1 MPNPLS
7 FLTEQ
12 SNGFLSRIDVVRER
26 PDQLIELEAH
36 YAVEAYDRSLF
47 DVFGVDF
54 PPKLINAVPKRL
66 SEFLAGRVLARVA
79 LEILHHASAPIAIG
93 DWGSPVWP
101 AGVSGSISH
110 SQGKCA
116 CLVIAGDAKLI
127 GIDIEKIPTGA
138 SLQAILQE
146 ALNGEERDRIL
157 RQTTFDAATLATLV
171 FSAKET
177 LYKALFPVVLGF
189 FGFDA
194 AVFNGI
200 CGDNTL
206 SLSIV
211 HALHDAIPRNQ
222 EILIQFAI
230 DGEFVRTWAIL
241 ERGTLHSCR

>member
-1 MPNPLS
+1 MRNPFS

-12 SNGFLSRIDVVRER
+12 SNGFLSKIAVVREK

-36 YAVEAYDRSLF
+36 YAIEAYDRSLF
-47 DVFGVDF
+47 DVFGIDF

-66 SEFLAGRVLARVA
+66 SEFLAGRILARAA
-79 LEILHHASAPIAIG
+79 LERLQHAGAPITIG

-101 AGVSGSISH
+101 AGICGSISH

-116 CLVIAGDAKLI
+116 CLVIAGDDKLV
-127 GIDIEKIPTGA
+127 GIDIERIPTGA

-146 ALNGEERDRIL
+146 ALNAEERNRVL
-157 RQTTFDAATLATLV
+157 RQATFDAGTLATLI
-171 FSAKET
+171 FSAEET
-177 LYKALFPVVLGF
+177 LYKALHPVVLEF

-200 CGDNTL
+200 YGDTVL
-206 SLSIV
+206 SLSVV
-211 HALHDAIPRNQ
+211 HALHAAIPLNQ

-241 ERGTLHSCR
+241 ERGSLHSFR